1 MYKCNLFKCDGAWG
15 TSSAFADHLLGAKHL
30 VAYFHDVRDRILSE
44 EDVAEAAVAEFEA
57 IRASVPKLFLAMEVV
72 VDQERFLIQAT
83 RLPWFKRTH
92 EELEITAAKGGAAQP
107 TKVGYEPPR
116 R

>member
-44 EDVAEAAVAEFEA
+44 EDVTEAALAECEA
-57 IRASVPKLFLAMEVV
+57 VLLVETCTKNTSTTRVPC
-72 VDQERFLIQAT
+72 
-83 RLPWFKRTH
+83 
-92 EELEITAAKGGAAQP
+92 G
-107 TKVGYEPPR
+107 
-116 R
+116 